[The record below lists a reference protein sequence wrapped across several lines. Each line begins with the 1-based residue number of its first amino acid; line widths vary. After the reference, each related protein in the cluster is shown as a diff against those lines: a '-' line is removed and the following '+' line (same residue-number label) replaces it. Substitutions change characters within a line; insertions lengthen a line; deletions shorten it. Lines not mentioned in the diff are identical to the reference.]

1 MTIVFAVIRVLETFA
16 APFYYLIAFFSNRK
30 RIPPTANVIL
40 TTSATVLARK
50 IRARELTCKQVV
62 SAFVERCKEVNPIVN
77 AIVEER
83 YEDALADAEKAD
95 KFLATTRL
103 HVSQSQLQREKPLL
117 GIPITIK
124 ECCSM
129 KGMIFSTGVKRY
141 EKRKAAY
148 NGDAVQSLIKAGAI
162 PIAVTSTPAYSL
174 GIETFNDLIGY
185 TANPYDSRKS
195 SGGSSGGEIDLQYIR
210 IYHSHQFQRIFFAV
224 DRTLSD
230 KISQAATHFETQHNC
245 LVKQINVE
253 EFHKIPEISLTHFQK
268 MTVLATEKDISTR
281 EARNCGNGVIKNILK
296 LVANGWLKNI
306 WAMSDESYTKQIHNL
321 KTKLSELLGS
331 NGVLLMPTWSES
343 ACYRYQSLSK
353 TYNICYDYFTNALDL
368 ASTAVPVGYDCNDM
382 PLSIQVVA
390 ARGCDHLCFKVA
402 QELENLFGGWIPPYE
417 HA

>member
-1 MTIVFAVIRVLETFA
+1 MRIPTYA
-16 APFYYLIAFFSNRK
+16 APTPVYIC
-30 RIPPTANVIL
+30 TAI
-40 TTSATVLARK
+40 TS
-50 IRARELTCKQVV
+50 
-62 SAFVERCKEVNPIVN
+62 
-77 AIVEER
+77 
-83 YEDALADAEKAD
+83 
-95 KFLATTRL
+95 
-103 HVSQSQLQREKPLL
+103 
-117 GIPITIK
+117 
-124 ECCSM
+124 
-129 KGMIFSTGVKRY
+129 MIFSTGVKRY

-195 SGGSSGGEIDLQYIR
+195 SGGSSGGEAALIASAASVLGLGSDAGGSIRIPAAFCGIYGHKTSSNAIVSTNGHVTVFSQKPLLDMLSVGPLCRYAIDLQLAMDVLSDNKIQHSSMIDLQYIR